1 MDAFSLVTITIYVKW
16 TQRCVSGVGMGRYGY
31 EGARPKLIVQFCNM
45 LLYSILFVVNYLEC
59 TQNQLGLRKGMNFFL
74 ISHPYEARKFSL
86 DNMSFCFRTYHVA

>member
-1 MDAFSLVTITIYVKW
+1 MLNGLRDAYLVWVW
-16 TQRCVSGVGMGRYGY
+16 DGMGMRT
-31 EGARPKLIVQFCNM
+31 RPKLIVQLCNM

-86 DNMSFCFRTYHVA
+86 DNMSFCFRMYHVA